1 MRNDSVA
8 EVLNILAT
16 SRSRG
21 NEHCS
26 YQHYQ
31 PGKIT
36 LQVSVLII
44 EYFRGGSGVR
54 PLIVI
59 RNGKIV
65 WKLEF
70 RKLLEPSL
78 RKPAGNINKK
88 VRGTI

>member
-1 MRNDSVA
+1 MNDSVA
-8 EVLNILAT
+8 EVFSVLAT
-16 SRSRG
+16 SRSCG
-21 NEHCS
+21 NIYCS

-78 RKPAGNINKK
+78 REPAGNINKK